1 MLKSGMK
8 FLLLI
13 IGLVLTM
20 QSKALTPQDFEQG
33 YYHLLNQF
41 MQLQQQRAELIA
53 AQDEAGLTIIEQKK
67 LQGLDCSIWQ
77 AESNYYQYIVEKF
90 SQYSDLMRRSG
101 AEVIDSRA
109 DCQDARSD
117 LLRQINDPKNTCQK
131 TG

>member
-1 MLKSGMK
+1 MK

-53 AQDEAGLTIIEQKK
+53 AQDEAGLTIIEQ
-67 LQGLDCSIWQ
+67 
-77 AESNYYQYIVEKF
+77 
-90 SQYSDLMRRSG
+90 
-101 AEVIDSRA
+101 
-109 DCQDARSD
+109 
-117 LLRQINDPKNTCQK
+117 
-131 TG
+131 